1 MILVTGGTGLLGS
14 HLLYELCKNGEKIRA
29 TKRANSSTDFVKW
42 VFGLYSQ
49 NIDELFGRIEWVD
62 ADLLDYESLVN
73 ATAKME
79 TVYHTGAIVSFN
91 PSQAS
96 AIGTTNVAGT
106 ANLVD
111 ACLQNGVKNLCHVSS
126 VASLGEANIQG
137 ITDEDCKWAKSKGQS
152 AYAKSKFLGE
162 NEAWRA
168 HEQGIRVVIV
178 NPSVILGPGRWENGS
193 GQLFQQVKKFMPF
206 YTDGVT
212 GYVDVLDV
220 AKAMVQLMQDSSIN
234 GERFVLNSQNLSFQ
248 ELFTLMAKNLG
259 KKSPCLKISPWVVDV
274 AYPFV
279 YLFGVLS
286 GKGNA
291 VSKANMKS
299 AFSKTYYS
307 SDKIKSRIGF
317 NFTPISETVEF
328 VAGVYQKELE
338 HR

>member
-14 HLLYELCKNGEKIRA
+14 HLLYELCKNVEKIRA

-49 NIDELFGRIEWVD
+49 NIDELYDRIEWVD
-62 ADLLDYESLVN
+62 ADLLDYESLVS
-73 ATAKME
+73 ATANIE

-96 AIGTTNVAGT
+96 TIGTTNVVGT

-111 ACLQNGVKNLCHVSS
+111 ACLQNGVKKICHVSS

-137 ITDEDCKWAKSKGQS
+137 ITDEECKWAKSKGQS

-162 NEAWRA
+162 NVAWRA

-193 GQLFQQVKKFMPF
+193 GQLFSQVKRFMPF
-206 YTDGVT
+206 YTEGVT
-212 GYVDVLDV
+212 GYVDVRDV
-220 AKAMVQLMQDSSIN
+220 AKAMVLLMQDSSIN

-248 ELFTLMAKNLG
+248 ELFALMAKSLG
-259 KKSPCLKISPWVVDV
+259 KKSPRIKIKPWVVDV

-291 VSKANMKS
+291 ISKANMKS
-299 AFSKTYYS
+299 AFSKSYYS

-317 NFTPISETVEF
+317 NFTPIGKTVEF
-328 VAGVYQKELE
+328 VAGVYLKELE

>member
-14 HLLYELCKNGEKIRA
+14 HLIYELCKNGEKIRA

-62 ADLLDYESLVN
+62 ADLLDYESLVT
-73 ATAKME
+73 ATANIE

-91 PSQAS
+91 PSQAN
-96 AIGTTNVAGT
+96 AIGTTNVVGT
-106 ANLVD
+106 ANLIV
-111 ACLQNGVKNLCHVSS
+111 ACLQNGVKNICHVSS

-137 ITDEDCKWAKSKGQS
+137 ITDENCKWTKSKGQS

-168 HEQGIRVVIV
+168 HEQGIRVIIV

-193 GQLFQQVKKFMPF
+193 GQLFQQVNKFMPF
-206 YTDGVT
+206 YTEGVS
-212 GYVDVLDV
+212 GYVDVRDV
-220 AKAMVQLMQDSSIN
+220 AKAMVLLMQDTSIS

-248 ELFTLMAKNLG
+248 ELFTLMAKSLG
-259 KKSPCLKISPWVVDV
+259 KKSPRIKISPWVIDM

-286 GKGNA
+286 GKGNS

-307 SDKIKSRIGF
+307 SDKIKSRLGF
-317 NFTPISETVEF
+317 IFTPISETVEF
-328 VAGVYQKELE
+328 VSSVYLKDLD
-338 HR
+338 RK

>member
-1 MILVTGGTGLLGS
+1 MGS

-29 TKRANSSTDFVKW
+29 TKRVNSSTDFVKW

-49 NIDELFGRIEWVD
+49 NVDELFNKIEWVD
-62 ADLLDYESLVN
+62 ADLLDYESLIN
-73 ATAKME
+73 ATLNID

-91 PSQAS
+91 PSQAN

-106 ANLVD
+106 ANLID
-111 ACLQNGVKNLCHVSS
+111 SCLQNGIKNICHVSS
-126 VASLGEANIQG
+126 VASLGEANLKG
-137 ITDEDCKWAKSKGQS
+137 ITDEECKWAKSKGQS

-178 NPSVILGPGRWENGS
+178 NPSVILGPGRWDSGS
-193 GQLFQQVKKFMPF
+193 GQLLQQVKRAMPF
-206 YTDGVT
+206 YTKGVT
-212 GYVDVLDV
+212 GYVDVRDV
-220 AKAMVQLMQDSSIN
+220 ARAMFLLMQESSIN

-248 ELFTLMAKNLG
+248 ELFTLMAKSLG
-259 KKSPCLKISPWVVDV
+259 KKPPHIKINTWVVDL

-279 YLFGVLS
+279 YLFGIFS

-291 VSKANMKS
+291 ISKANMKS

-307 SDKIKSRIGF
+307 SEKIKNKLGF
-317 NFTPISETVEF
+317 SFTPISETVEF
-328 VAGVYQKELE
+328 VGGVYLKDLE
-338 HR
+338 RR

>member
-49 NIDELFGRIEWVD
+49 NIDELYGRIEWVD
-62 ADLLDYESLVN
+62 ADLLDYESLIN
-73 ATAKME
+73 ATENIE

-91 PSQAS
+91 PSQAN
-96 AIGTTNVAGT
+96 AIGTTNVVGT

-137 ITDEDCKWAKSKGQS
+137 ITDEDCKWTKSKGQS

-178 NPSVILGPGRWENGS
+178 NPSVILGSGRWENGS

-206 YTDGVT
+206 YTEGIT
-212 GYVDVLDV
+212 GYVDVRDV
-220 AKAMVQLMQDSSIN
+220 AKAMVLLMQDSSIN

-248 ELFTLMAKNLG
+248 ELFTLMAKSLG
-259 KKSPCLKISPWVVDV
+259 KKIPKIKIRSWVVDV

-286 GKGNA
+286 GKGNS

-317 NFTPISETVEF
+317 NFTPISDTVEF
-328 VAGVYQKELE
+328 VASVYMKDLN
-338 HR
+338 RG

>member
-1 MILVTGGTGLLGS
+1 M
-14 HLLYELCKNGEKIRA
+14 
-29 TKRANSSTDFVKW
+29 
-42 VFGLYSQ
+42 
-49 NIDELFGRIEWVD
+49 
-62 ADLLDYESLVN
+62 
-73 ATAKME
+73 
-79 TVYHTGAIVSFN
+79 
-91 PSQAS
+91 
-96 AIGTTNVAGT
+96 
-106 ANLVD
+106 
-111 ACLQNGVKNLCHVSS
+111 
-126 VASLGEANIQG
+126 ASLGVGNIQG
-137 ITDEDCKWAKSKGQS
+137 ITDEECKWAKSKGQS

-168 HEQGIRVVIV
+168 HEQGIRAVIV

-193 GQLFQQVKKFMPF
+193 GQLFSQVKRFMPF
-206 YTDGVT
+206 YTEGVT
-212 GYVDVLDV
+212 GYVDVRDV
-220 AKAMVQLMQDSSIN
+220 AKAMVLLMQDSSIN

-248 ELFTLMAKNLG
+248 ELFALMAKSLG
-259 KKSPCLKISPWVVDV
+259 KKSPRIKIRPWVVDV

-328 VAGVYQKELE
+328 VSSVYLKDLE
-338 HR
+338 SR

>member
-14 HLLYELCKNGEKIRA
+14 HLLYELCKTAEKIRA
-29 TKRANSSTDFVKW
+29 TKRANSSTNFVKW
-42 VFGLYSQ
+42 VFGLYCQ
-49 NIDELFGRIEWVD
+49 NVDELFSRIEWVD
-62 ADLLDYESLVN
+62 ADLINYDSLVS
-73 ATAKME
+73 ATCNIE

-96 AIGTTNVAGT
+96 AIGTTNVVGT
-106 ANLVD
+106 ANLID
-111 ACLQNGVKNLCHVSS
+111 ACLQNGVKSLCHVSS
-126 VASLGEANIQG
+126 VASLGEANIKG

-162 NEAWRA
+162 NEVWRA
-168 HEQGIRVVIV
+168 HEQGVRVVIV

-193 GQLFQQVKKFMPF
+193 GQLFSQVKRFMPF
-206 YTDGVT
+206 YTEGVT
-212 GYVDVLDV
+212 GYVDVRDV
-220 AKAMVQLMQDSSIN
+220 AKAMILLMQDNSIN

-248 ELFTLMAKNLG
+248 ELFALMAKSLG
-259 KKSPCLKISPWVVDV
+259 KKSPRIKINPWVVDV

-299 AFSKTYYS
+299 AFSKAFYS
-307 SDKIKSRIGF
+307 SDKIKNRLGF

-328 VAGVYQKELE
+328 VASVYMKDLN
-338 HR
+338 RG